1 METILLYGF
10 IAILIVIN
18 LVFIPLHL
26 RYLEE
31 MNKDKRS
38 QIQRQKE
45 NTFQEEVL
53 HLNLQTNVF
62 LYPSGLIAILIFKFK
77 KR

>member
-10 IAILIVIN
+10 IGILIVIN
-18 LVFIPLHL
+18 LVFIPIHL
-26 RYLEE
+26 RYLEA

-38 QIQRQKE
+38 QIQRQEE
-45 NTFQEEVL
+45 NTFEEEVL
-53 HLNLQTNVF
+53 NLNLQTNVF
-62 LYPSGLIAILIFKFK
+62 LYPSGLISILIFKFR